1 MATESIPA
9 AAQEHRHKIEVVIR
23 TPAGP
28 STGSRST
35 ARIGSTSGP
44 DGRGPFRGSWAA
56 GRWRLRTGP
65 SSSPLSE

>member
-35 ARIGSTSGP
+35 ARIGSTRRP
-44 DGRGPFRGSWAA
+44 GRPWPISWQLGSWPMAT
-56 GRWRLRTGP
+56 TGWP
-65 SSSPLSE
+65 ELVAPV